1 MPVRARRTAFLAAI
15 LLCLALCLG
24 AACSGINFPWQK
36 SAEPEVGETGQ
47 EAELLG
53 ADDQELQPLSER
65 RRRAIAHLEVGREA
79 EARFEL
85 TRILEES
92 PSDRRARDLMLQIDA
107 TPEEYFAPA
116 FHGEFSDYQLRL
128 GSSLS
133 EVAKECLGDSL
144 KFYALWKLNRDNPN
158 VMRPNDVEKE
168 TTIRIPGPPCPGDS
182 ATVQPSE
189 PEPSPEPAK
198 KTQAEMLEEIDA
210 AIGSRAYGT
219 ALTLIDEAEA
229 ETGPVPAVVS
239 RRERACREYAGE
251 IESVD
256 PSRAAALYV
265 CVGDSERVRAK
276 TVEEKLEVL
285 QAYEQAA
292 QLDPSGDGPS
302 RVAETRERLKP
313 EVIRLHTEAHRAMRA
328 GDCETASS
336 LWRTALRIDPSEER
350 AQAGLSRCRYE
361 GPQ

>member
-15 LLCLALCLG
+15 LLCLVLCLG
-24 AACSGINFPWQK
+24 ATCPRINVPWQK
-36 SAEPEVGETGQ
+36 TEEPEVGETGQ
-47 EAELLG
+47 EAELPG
-53 ADDQELQPLSER
+53 AGDQELQPLGER

-79 EARFEL
+79 EARSEL
-85 TRILEES
+85 IRILEES
-92 PSDRRARDLMLQIDA
+92 PSDRRALDLMLQIDA

-144 KFYALWKLNRDNPN
+144 KFYALWKLNRDNPS
-158 VMRPNDVEKE
+158 VTQPNDVEKE
-168 TTIRIPGPPCPGDS
+168 TTIRIPGPPCAGDS

-189 PEPSPEPAK
+189 PEPRPEPAK

-210 AIGSRAYGT
+210 AIGSRAYET
-219 ALTLIDEAEA
+219 ALTLIEKVEAES
-229 ETGPVPAVVS
+229 GPVPAVVS
-239 RRERACREYAGE
+239 RRERACRGYAAE

-265 CVGDSERVRAK
+265 CVGDSERLRAE
-276 TVEEKLEVL
+276 TVEQKLEVL
-285 QAYEQAA
+285 QVYQQAA
-292 QLDPSGDGPS
+292 QLDSSGDGPS
-302 RVAETRERLKP
+302 RVEETRENLQP
-313 EVIRLHTEAHRAMRA
+313 EVNRLHTEAHRAMRA

-361 GPQ
+361 RPQ